1 MQVLSPPHLSYFT
14 MFKYELCTYTDRD
27 LAPYMQAPPP
37 EKKRKETLLS
47 AELGKFLDKRVRV
60 KFQGGREGESIR
72 LHSQE
77 EGNHFLARESRE
89 EGRALPYVLRK
100 DL

>member
-1 MQVLSPPHLSYFT
+1 
-14 MFKYELCTYTDRD
+14 
-27 LAPYMQAPPP
+27 MQAPPP

-60 KFQGGREGESIR
+60 KFQGGREGESMH

-77 EGNHFLARESRE
+77 EGDHFLAWESRE
-89 EGRALPYVLRK
+89 EERAIIPVTVVITQNVIKMIYKRLVNCKLVFF
-100 DL
+100 